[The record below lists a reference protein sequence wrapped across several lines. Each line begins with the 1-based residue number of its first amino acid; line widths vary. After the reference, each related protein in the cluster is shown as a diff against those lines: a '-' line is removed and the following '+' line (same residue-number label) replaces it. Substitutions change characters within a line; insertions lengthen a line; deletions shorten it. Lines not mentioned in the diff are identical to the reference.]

1 MLSQLGHTL
10 LLLAL
15 GAAAFN
21 IFATGIAYR
30 RPNRA
35 AWLETAH
42 NAAVVLFALI
52 VAASLLLISAFLSDN
67 FRLAYVYENSSRA
80 QPLPF
85 KIAAFWGGQG
95 GSLLLWT
102 LVLATF
108 TLVVSKMGRKSGQE
122 LSPAAVAVIAATT
135 LFFCS
140 IVAFAA
146 NPFMPIDGALPQDGR
161 GMNPLLQNYWM
172 QIHPPTLYIGYVGCT
187 VPFAFAVSA
196 LLHRRFDEDWVAIIR
211 RWVLFT
217 WIVLTVGIVLGG
229 IWAYETLGWG
239 GYWAWDPVENASL
252 MPWLSATAFLH
263 SIILQGRRGL
273 LKNWNIALVTLT
285 FMLSIFGTFL
295 TRSGVIES
303 VHSFAESGIGGYFLG
318 FLGFTAVMMMG
329 LIFWRRNEL
338 HSDAK
343 IDSALSR
350 EGAFMLN
357 NWLLLGATF
366 AVLWG
371 TVFPTLSE
379 AMGNG
384 RVAVGPEYFNRVMA
398 PIGLLLLALTGVAP
412 LLAWRR
418 VTPLSAWRA
427 IRLPALW
434 ALAFSPLLWF
444 LSQWRT
450 GAATAFTIALFVFLA
465 IGWEFVRGTR
475 ALKAKSNGTFDATAN
490 LISFNT
496 ARYGGYIVHLGIAI
510 MFIGITG
517 SSLFKIELKP
527 IDVKKGE
534 TIKIG
539 EYVLRFDG
547 LARPSKI
554 PANLNDQ
561 VVALVT
567 VFDQNGQITPDNR
580 PMDPHMDFFKNTSAI
595 DSTGEEVPQARRP
608 AIRSTPA
615 NDLYLVLAAFDTKD
629 NSASIKAYMNP
640 LVMWIW
646 ISQAFFVVG
655 TVVAMIPSRRNTA
668 RNTAARSA
676 ISGGAPPSG
685 CPMHKAS
692 SASASDSTKNEGS
705 PPAEKETEL
714 VR

>member
-10 LLLAL
+10 LLLTL

-21 IFATGIAYR
+21 IFATGISYA

-35 AWLETAH
+35 AWLESAH
-42 NAAVVLFALI
+42 NSAFVMWAF
-52 VAASLLLISAFLSDN
+52 VAAACGLLISAFLTDN
-67 FRLAYVYENSSRA
+67 FALAYVYENSNRA

-85 KIAAFWGGQG
+85 KIAALWGGQG

-102 LVLATF
+102 FVLATY
-108 TLVVSKMGRKSGQE
+108 TLIVSKMGRKSGQE
-122 LSPAAVAVIAATT
+122 LSPIATSVIALTT

-140 IVAFAA
+140 IVVFSA
-146 NPFMPIDGALPQDGR
+146 NPFMTMDTVPKDGR

-187 VPFAFAVSA
+187 VPFAFAVAA

-229 IWAYETLGWG
+229 VWAYETLGWG

-273 LKNWNIALVTLT
+273 LKNWNMALVTLT

-295 TRSGVIES
+295 TRSGVVQS
-303 VHSFAESGIGGYFLG
+303 VHSFAESGIGGYFLW
-318 FLGFTAVMMMG
+318 FLGFTAVAMMG
-329 LIFWRRNEL
+329 LIYWRRAEL

-343 IDSALSR
+343 VDSLLSR

-379 AMGNG
+379 AMGSG
-384 RVAVGPEYFNRVMA
+384 RVAVEQGYFNRIMA

-412 LLAWRR
+412 LLSWRR
-418 VTPLSAWRA
+418 VTWASAWKA

-434 ALAFSPLLWF
+434 ALAFSPVLWY
-444 LSQWRT
+444 LSEWRT
-450 GAATAFTIALFVFLA
+450 GAATAFTLALFVFMA

-475 ALKAKSNGTFDATAN
+475 ALKSKSKGTFDATAN
-490 LISFNT
+490 LVSFNT
-496 ARYGGYIVHLGIAI
+496 ARYGGYIVHLGIAL
-510 MFIGITG
+510 MFVGIAG
-517 SSLFKIELKP
+517 SSLFKIELDP
-527 IDVKKGE
+527 ITVKKGE
-534 TIKIG
+534 IIRIG
-539 EYVLRFDG
+539 EYTLRYDG

-554 PANLNDQ
+554 PDNLKDQ

-567 VFDQNGQITPDNR
+567 VFDQNGQITPSER
-580 PMDPHMDFFKNTSAI
+580 PMDPHIDFFKNTSAT
-595 DSTGEEVPQARRP
+595 DSTGEEVPHAKRP
-608 AIRSTPA
+608 DIRSTPA
-615 NDLYLVLAAFDTKD
+615 NDLYLVLNEYDTKD
-629 NSASIKAYMNP
+629 NSASIKAYLNP

-646 ISQAFFVVG
+646 VSQAFFVIG
-655 TVVAMIPSRRNTA
+655 TLVAMIPSRRGTSRRQA
-668 RNTAARSA
+668 PIAATE
-676 ISGGAPPSG
+676 IPSG
-685 CPMHKAS
+685 CPMHQSPKAE
-692 SASASDSTKNEGS
+692 T
-705 PPAEKETEL
+705 PAEREAEL
-714 VR
+714 VA

>member
-21 IFATGIAYR
+21 IVATGISYR

-35 AWLETAH
+35 AWLETSH
-42 NAAVVLFALI
+42 NAAFVMWAFIFA
-52 VAASLLLISAFLSDN
+52 ACGLLISAFLTDN
-67 FRLAYVYENSSRA
+67 FALAYVYENSNRA

-85 KIAAFWGGQG
+85 KIAALWGGQG

-102 LVLATF
+102 FVLATY
-108 TLVVSKMGRKSGQE
+108 TLVVSKMGRKSGQQ
-122 LSPAAVAVIAATT
+122 LAPIATSVIAATT
-135 LFFCS
+135 LFFCA
-140 IVAFAA
+140 IVAFRE
-146 NPFMPIDGALPQDGR
+146 NPFMVIDGALPKDGR

-187 VPFAFAVSA
+187 VPFAFAVAA
-196 LLHRRFDEDWVAIIR
+196 LFHRRFDEDWVAIIR

-229 IWAYETLGWG
+229 VWAYETLGWG

-252 MPWLSATAFLH
+252 LPWLSATAFLH

-285 FMLSIFGTFL
+285 FLLSIFGTFL
-295 TRSGVIES
+295 TRSGVVQS

-318 FLGFTAVMMMG
+318 FMGFVSVLMMG
-329 LIFWRRNEL
+329 LIYWRRAEL

-343 IDSALSR
+343 VDSLLSR

-379 AMGNG
+379 AMGSG
-384 RVAVGPEYFNRVMA
+384 RVAVEQGYFNRIMA
-398 PIGLLLLALTGVAP
+398 PIGLLLLALTGAAP
-412 LLAWRR
+412 LLSWRR
-418 VTPLSAWRA
+418 VTWSSAWKA

-450 GAATAFTIALFVFLA
+450 GAATAFTLALFVFLA

-475 ALKAKSNGTFDATAN
+475 ALKSKSNGVFDATAN
-490 LISFNT
+490 LVSFNT
-496 ARYGGYIVHLGIAI
+496 ARYGGYIVHLGIAL
-510 MFIGITG
+510 MFVGITG

-527 IDVKKGE
+527 ITVKKGE
-534 TIKIG
+534 NIRIG
-539 EYVLRFDG
+539 EYVLRYDG
-547 LARPSKI
+547 LARPSTI
-554 PANLNDQ
+554 PDNLKDQ

-567 VFDQNGQITPDNR
+567 VFDQNGQVTPVNR
-580 PMDPHMDFFKNTSAI
+580 PMDPHIDFFKNTSAT
-595 DSTGEEVPQARRP
+595 DSTGAEIPEAKRP

-615 NDLYLVLAAFDTKD
+615 NDLYLVLVGFDTKD
-629 NSASIKAYMNP
+629 NSAQIKAYMNP

-646 ISQAFFVVG
+646 ISQAFFVLG

-668 RNTAARSA
+668 RRETTNGA
-676 ISGGAPPSG
+676 ILSG
-685 CPMHKAS
+685 CPMHQTPKA
-692 SASASDSTKNEGS
+692 
-705 PPAEKETEL
+705 ETQTEREAEL
-714 VR
+714 VA